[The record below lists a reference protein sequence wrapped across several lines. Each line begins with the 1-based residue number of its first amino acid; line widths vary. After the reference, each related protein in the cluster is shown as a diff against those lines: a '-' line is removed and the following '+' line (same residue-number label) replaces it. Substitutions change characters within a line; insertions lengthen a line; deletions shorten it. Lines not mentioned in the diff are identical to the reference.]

1 MDDLN
6 YERGGSAMLRHPITG
21 LLALLVLATALTG
34 CPSTDPDP
42 PPPGDDDDDASPE
55 CLDPAD
61 VTGSLDAE
69 NVLGSTEDSEHDFFG
84 SCSNADVADVA
95 DDLLLFTAPATATY
109 GLSTNHEGT
118 DFDTVVFAFSDC
130 PNSEDSELA
139 CNDDRSP
146 DYFSSALQFDAAEGQ
161 DVYIVVEG
169 YNSTGN
175 YELSIETVVC
185 GDGILSPTE
194 GCEDGNTNDG
204 DGCDAQ
210 CEWECDEEDEYED
223 DDSLDEAT
231 PLDGSTSI
239 DDLFLCTTDL
249 SEKAEGYY
257 VDMFSVEVL
266 EGEFIEASLQ
276 GIEEAADCTD
286 VTAEVVVIDSEGTD
300 VGELSTGDKESDCP
314 RVVSMPPEGTYYII
328 VYGSDPQQAPHAYGL
343 SVNVGVP
350 VCGDGTTEGL
360 EECDDGNMTGGDGCS
375 ANCSIEDPSCTID
388 SDLSDSV
395 NASSLTAGDS
405 SLGEDEHSPSCSSL
419 DSTDVTYSFTAASD
433 GPVIVSTDHEG
444 TEYDTVLH
452 VREHCIDP
460 ATEVACNDDIES
472 RRGSSQSELYFDAV
486 AGESYSII
494 VDGWGG
500 DSGLFELSLTTPVC
514 GNGELEPG
522 EDCDDGNTTP
532 GDGCDDDCTPTPV
545 CAVGTADHDA
555 GTLSP
560 GASLDVSLEVGSA
573 ASFGGLSCSGL
584 ASGNASVSFTVE
596 QAGLVD
602 ITYSFETPTDVQ
614 VQLFADNKTCDPMA
628 DCSDAY
634 PETETTFS
642 ATLEAGDYLLA
653 VETWEEGTE
662 GEVQIT
668 IAAP

>member
-1 MDDLN
+1 
-6 YERGGSAMLRHPITG
+6 MLRHPITV
-21 LLALLVLATALTG
+21 LLALLVLATALIG

-42 PPPGDDDDDASPE
+42 PPPGDDDDDDASPE

-61 VTGSLDAE
+61 VTASLDAE
-69 NVLGSTEDSEHDFFG
+69 NVLGSTEESEHDFFG
-84 SCSNADVADVA
+84 SCSNGDVAAVA

-139 CNDDRSP
+139 CNDDSTP
-146 DYFSSALQFDAAEGQ
+146 EFFTSALQFDAAEGQ

-185 GDGILSPTE
+185 GDGILAPTE
-194 GCEDGNTNDG
+194 GCEDGNTTDG
-204 DGCDAQ
+204 DGCDSQ
-210 CEWECDEEDEYED
+210 CRWECDFEDENED
-223 DDSLDEAT
+223 DDSLEEAT

-239 DDLFLCTTDL
+239 ENLFLCTTDL
-249 SEKAEGYY
+249 SKEIEGYY

-276 GIEEAADCTD
+276 GGEEAADCTD
-286 VTAEVVVIDSEGTD
+286 VTAKVVIVDSEGFD

-314 RVVSMPPEGTYYII
+314 RVVGLPPEGTYYVI
-328 VYGSDPQQAPHAYGL
+328 VYGSDPQQAPHSYGL
-343 SVNVGVP
+343 SVTVGVA
-350 VCGDGTTEGL
+350 VCGDGAAEGF

-375 ANCSIEDPSCTID
+375 ANCAIEDPSCTID
-388 SDLSDSV
+388 ADLSG
-395 NASSLTAGDS
+395 SLNEGSPTAGDS
-405 SLGEDEHSPSCSSL
+405 SIGEDEHSPSCSAF

-433 GPVIVSTDHEG
+433 GPIIVSTDHEG
-444 TEYDTVLH
+444 TLYDTVLY
-452 VREHCIDP
+452 VREDCIDP
-460 ATEVACNDDIES
+460 ASEIACNDDTES
-472 RRGSSQSELYFDAV
+472 KSGTSYSELYFDAV
-486 AGESYSII
+486 AGVSYSII

-514 GNGELEPG
+514 GNGELELG
-522 EDCDDGNTTP
+522 EDCDDGNTTG
-532 GDGCDDDCTPTPV
+532 GDGCEDDCTSPPV
-545 CAVGTADHDA
+545 CVVGTADHDA
-555 GTLSP
+555 GTLST
-560 GASLDVSLEVGSA
+560 GASLEVSLEVGSTA
-573 ASFGGLSCSGL
+573 TFGGLSCSGA

-596 QAGLVD
+596 QAGLVE

-628 DCSDAY
+628 ACSDPY
-634 PETETTFS
+634 PKAEATFG
-642 ATLEAGDYLLA
+642 TQLEPGAYLLA
-653 VETWEEGTE
+653 VETWEAGTE

-668 IAAP
+668 IASP